1 VTIRVY
7 ALGAR
12 TWCRYT
18 ASFQLFVGGIGGPE
32 LVIVVLLFGANQLP
46 KLARA
51 SGEAMGEFQKGRD
64 RLESEIRDASRGATP
79 GDVEADVDAV
89 TDSDAD
95 AARDT
100 DRLVESDRD
109 APSA

>member
-1 VTIRVY
+1 MTIRVY

-79 GDVEADVDAV
+79 GDVDAV